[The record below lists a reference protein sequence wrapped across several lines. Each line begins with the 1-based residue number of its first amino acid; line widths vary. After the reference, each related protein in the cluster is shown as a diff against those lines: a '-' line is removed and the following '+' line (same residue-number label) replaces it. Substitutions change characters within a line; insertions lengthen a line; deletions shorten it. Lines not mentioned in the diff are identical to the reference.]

1 MRSLLMKIML
11 FWLYRATPSATV
23 TANTSTASG
32 STSMMER
39 LTPVSQAPHLHEEA
53 SASATANAQEVAE
66 IEHFAEQLVGHMAK
80 DHESSQ
86 NATNHSDHNTFH
98 PISEGLQVRNYS
110 DSNIKEA
117 FFKKSKSGRLQCA
130 IFTKIRF
137 WPNRQNCK
145 FHF

>member
-53 SASATANAQEVAE
+53 SATANAQEVAE

-98 PISEGLQVRNYS
+98 PISEGLQV
-110 DSNIKEA
+110 I
-117 FFKKSKSGRLQCA
+117 
-130 IFTKIRF
+130 TVT
-137 WPNRQNCK
+137 QNQILAD
-145 FHF
+145 

>member
-39 LTPVSQAPHLHEEA
+39 LTPVSQPPHLHEEV
-53 SASATANAQEVAE
+53 STSATANAQEVAE

-98 PISEGLQVRNYS
+98 PISEGLQVTKVTYS
-110 DSNIKEA
+110 PS
-117 FFKKSKSGRLQCA
+117 RL
-130 IFTKIRF
+130 TLK
-137 WPNRQNCK
+137 
-145 FHF
+145 

>member
-11 FWLYRATPSATV
+11 FFTRATPSATV

-53 SASATANAQEVAE
+53 TSATANAQEVAE

-98 PISEGLQVRNYS
+98 PISEGLQVTKVTQMLTVS
-110 DSNIKEA
+110 
-117 FFKKSKSGRLQCA
+117 
-130 IFTKIRF
+130 FTK
-137 WPNRQNCK
+137 C
-145 FHF
+145 

>member
-11 FWLYRATPSATV
+11 FFYRATPSATV
-23 TANTSTASG
+23 TANTATASG

-39 LTPVSQAPHLHEEA
+39 LTPVSQPPHLHEEA
-53 SASATANAQEVAE
+53 STSATANAQEVAE

-98 PISEGLQVRNYS
+98 PISEGLQV
-110 DSNIKEA
+110 I
-117 FFKKSKSGRLQCA
+117 
-130 IFTKIRF
+130 TVT
-137 WPNRQNCK
+137 QNQILAD
-145 FHF
+145 